1 MFKSGYVVIVGR
13 PNVGKSTLMN
23 HLIGQKIAIT
33 SRRAQTTRNRIET
46 VLTNDE
52 GQIIFLDTPGMLRKA
67 GNKLGEY
74 LMDVSVGTLKDA
86 DVILWLVEPSDFIG
100 AGDRQI
106 AERLVSTGKP
116 VILVINKTD
125 TVDKMKIGGIID
137 AWKKVMDVSGIV
149 CVSALRS
156 VNLDELTR
164 EILAL
169 LPEGPKYFDE
179 EVVTDQTMRQIAS
192 EIIREKALR
201 ALNEEVPH
209 GIAVVID
216 TFNERS
222 ENLTAIEASII
233 CERSS
238 HKAIVIGKGGSM
250 LKKIGTEARRDI
262 EEMIGTKVFL
272 KLFVKVRKNW
282 RDSESDLRNFGY
294 DRKKL

>member
-100 AGDRQI
+100 AGD
-106 AERLVSTGKP
+106 
-116 VILVINKTD
+116 
-125 TVDKMKIGGIID
+125 
-137 AWKKVMDVSGIV
+137 
-149 CVSALRS
+149 
-156 VNLDELTR
+156 
-164 EILAL
+164 
-169 LPEGPKYFDE
+169 
-179 EVVTDQTMRQIAS
+179 RQIAS